1 MVAESWER
9 LITNKCTP
17 TTTSLSLTVH
27 RITGSK
33 ETTTLLHRYGVGIS
47 YDVRLITNYWASCI
61 ILNHRG
67 MLPPGF
73 LSNDQIHITF
83 DNPDGR
89 HQTITG
95 GQTAHHTTST
105 IFQVKLDNNNNNNTE
120 YPEKGGTI
128 DEDEEKF

>member
-1 MVAESWER
+1 
-9 LITNKCTP
+9 
-17 TTTSLSLTVH
+17 
-27 RITGSK
+27 
-33 ETTTLLHRYGVGIS
+33 
-47 YDVRLITNYWASCI
+47 
-61 ILNHRG
+61 

-89 HQTITG
+89 HQTING
-95 GQTAHHTTST
+95 GQTAHQTTST

-120 YPEKGGTI
+120 YPEKGGII